1 MATSLNIL
9 LSKLNLKNF
18 DRSLYC
24 EMNFKKIF
32 FVFLISSL
40 TSQSYGRN
48 WEFQVEGGL
57 LQTSLFDVQGFG
69 QNNATEGWGS
79 IDPTARFEL
88 WSKNPE
94 GWNFGTVLQPLYVR
108 FEDVFQSQLNAE
120 GKVFNAGQGGVID
133 FQFHSI
139 RESFNYPLIGNDLA
153 PFYLRGGLSLIGRY
167 AQIDIRGSGNEYRGT
182 NFIVL
187 PLLNFETKLQLSE
200 QLALLFSGDF
210 VPGIKGDLL
219 TNSLYDLLFSVK
231 YFTAQRDSFDMG
243 VRLFFGGYDPEKVD
257 FFANR
262 IFQAA
267 YVLRFNF

>member
-1 MATSLNIL
+1 MKLLKDIIL
-9 LSKLNLKNF
+9 VCLS
-18 DRSLYC
+18 
-24 EMNFKKIF
+24 F
-32 FVFLISSL
+32 FSI
-40 TSQSYGRN
+40 QSFARE
-48 WEFQVEGGL
+48 WEFQIEGGL

-69 QNNATEGWGS
+69 QNNATEGWES
-79 IDPTARFEL
+79 LDPTVRLEF

-94 GWNFGTVLQPLYVR
+94 GWNFGTALQPLYVR
-108 FEDVFQSQLNAE
+108 YKGVFQSQLNAE
-120 GKVFNAGQGGVID
+120 GKTFNAGQEGKID
-133 FQFHSI
+133 FQFHSV

-153 PFYLRGGLSLIGRY
+153 PFYLRGGISLIGRY
-167 AQIDIRGSGNEYRGT
+167 AQIDIQGSGNAYRGT

-187 PLLNFETKLQLSE
+187 PLINLETKIQLSE
-200 QLALLFSGDF
+200 QLALMFAGDF

-243 VRLFFGGYDPEKVD
+243 VRLFFGGYDPEKAD